1 MRTIPRIFSARLQ
14 LLNAPARRA
23 TSRLQPTC
31 SELCPRSFHSSSRRW
46 AIAHPITAHGPPP
59 KAPRPAPEFAEE
71 QQQTIEAAEPEKPS
85 TPVTTPPPKVRSVLK
100 RRFWKDVHVRETPEG
115 FQVLLDT
122 RPIRGPTK
130 AVLTIP
136 STKQHL
142 AEALALE
149 WDLLASAQQA
159 LKQHLIPLT
168 SLVSRANDILRED
181 ANGQDNIRQEILNK
195 ALRYFET
202 DTLLCWVPE
211 KQHLEPEDGEGLRNA
226 QMRTAQQIIGYLHQ
240 HLWPGIEIRP
250 VLVENSIV
258 PVSQTE
264 ATIDI
269 IRHWILGLSAYD
281 LAGLERAI
289 IASKSLLIAARL
301 VVEWSENFPDL
312 PRSESAR
319 FGVDEA
325 ARASSLEVTYQ
336 TAEWGEVEDTHD
348 VDKEDLKRQLGSVVL
363 LVSGK

>member
-1 MRTIPRIFSARLQ
+1 M
-14 LLNAPARRA
+14 
-23 TSRLQPTC
+23 
-31 SELCPRSFHSSSRRW
+31 
-46 AIAHPITAHGPPP
+46 
-59 KAPRPAPEFAEE
+59 
-71 QQQTIEAAEPEKPS
+71 
-85 TPVTTPPPKVRSVLK
+85 
-100 RRFWKDVHVRETPEG
+100 
-115 FQVLLDT
+115 
-122 RPIRGPTK
+122 
-130 AVLTIP
+130 
-136 STKQHL
+136 
-142 AEALALE
+142 
-149 WDLLASAQQA
+149 LASAQQA

>member
-1 MRTIPRIFSARLQ
+1 M
-14 LLNAPARRA
+14 
-23 TSRLQPTC
+23 
-31 SELCPRSFHSSSRRW
+31 
-46 AIAHPITAHGPPP
+46 
-59 KAPRPAPEFAEE
+59 
-71 QQQTIEAAEPEKPS
+71 
-85 TPVTTPPPKVRSVLK
+85 
-100 RRFWKDVHVRETPEG
+100 
-115 FQVLLDT
+115 
-122 RPIRGPTK
+122 
-130 AVLTIP
+130 
-136 STKQHL
+136 
-142 AEALALE
+142 ALE

-181 ANGQDNIRQEILNK
+181 ANGRDDIRQEILNK

-211 KQHLEPEDGEGLRNA
+211 KQHLEPEDGEGLRSA

-250 VLVENSIV
+250 VLDENSIL
-258 PVSQTE
+258 PASQPE
-264 ATIDI
+264 ATADI
-269 IRHWILGLSAYD
+269 IRNWILGLSAYD

-289 IASKSLLIAARL
+289 IASKSLLIAVRL

-319 FGVDEA
+319 FGVEEA